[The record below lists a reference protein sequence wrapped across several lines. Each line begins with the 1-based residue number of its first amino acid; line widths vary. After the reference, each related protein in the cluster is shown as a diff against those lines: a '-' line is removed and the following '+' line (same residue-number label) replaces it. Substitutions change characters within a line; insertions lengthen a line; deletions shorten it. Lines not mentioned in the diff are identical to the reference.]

1 MWGWKGGGEASFE
14 IVKHKTDNRTVI
26 STASG
31 GTYGRQEQT
40 AFWVGIPEGKTPY
53 GKTQA

>member
-1 MWGWKGGGEASFE
+1 MCVWKGGGEASFE